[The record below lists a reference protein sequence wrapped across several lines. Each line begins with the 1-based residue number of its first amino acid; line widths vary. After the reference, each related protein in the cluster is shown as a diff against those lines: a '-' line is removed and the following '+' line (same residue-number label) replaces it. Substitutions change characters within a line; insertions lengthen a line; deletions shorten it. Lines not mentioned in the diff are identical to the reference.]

1 MFPPPPAYATPRPA
15 HETDCLSEGF
25 AARPI
30 AVTLD
35 PLPLLWGR
43 IGANVELLVAPHHAL
58 VGSAHVLLSNVNRG
72 GILAQ
77 AFGFAQKTSSGAG
90 AEVGYHYWWY
100 WSRSLQGPFFGP
112 SLLVG
117 STTNATVGGVPDAQ
131 TYWGVSVDAG
141 EQAVLAGGFTA
152 GAGIGL
158 GLIRMADA
166 GAVFPRFLA
175 QLGWSF

>member
-1 MFPPPPAYATPRPA
+1 
-15 HETDCLSEGF
+15 
-25 AARPI
+25 
-30 AVTLD
+30 
-35 PLPLLWGR
+35 LPLIWGR
-43 IGANVELLVAPHHAL
+43 IGANVELLVAPHHAI
-58 VGSAHVLLSNVNRG
+58 VGSAHLLLSNVNRG
-72 GILAQ
+72 GLLAE
-77 AFGFAQKTSSGAG
+77 AFGFTQKASSGVG
-90 AEVGYHYWWY
+90 AEVGYHFWWY
-100 WSRSLQGPFFGP
+100 SSGTLSGPFAGP

-131 TYWGVSVDAG
+131 TYWGVAIDAG
-141 EQAVLAGGFTA
+141 GQAVLAEGLTA